1 MDLVILAVGR
11 LRSYYRDACDDY
23 VRRLRRYTRVDE
35 REVRETS
42 GAAAAVGQRRD
53 DAALLER
60 VPDGAT
66 LVALARGGTAWSSRE
81 LAGRLERWRDAAKP
95 LVLVIGGSHG
105 LGSGVLERAGFR
117 WSLGPLTLPHE
128 LARVVAAEQIYRG
141 FTILAGERY
150 HKGR

>member
-35 REVRETS
+35 QEVRETS
-42 GAAAAVGQRRD
+42 GVAAAVGQRRD

-60 VPDGAT
+60 VPDGAL
-66 LVALARGGTAWSSRE
+66 LVALARGGSAWTSRE

-105 LGSGVLERAGFR
+105 LGTGVLERAGSR

-128 LARVVAAEQIYRG
+128 LARVVVAEQIYRG